1 MRRAENDTSLETEV
15 DDAPRK
21 RKPPRR
27 YIDSD
32 KDDEDKENNV
42 PPRKDKGSRKNKI
55 RKLSESSNKSKNKTL
70 PQVNSDILNA
80 VKETIHVQD
89 KEKEKMRRRQ
99 PFEDNIEFRVQDNS
113 SQGSERKQRNLQKVR
128 GGQSQSYINEK
139 EKQRK
144 MDHTK
149 QKESITVP
157 RKDCETSSFFSS
169 IKDKTTSSKISE
181 VSNTFRFN
189 SLMST
194 SDLTTDAVQDFRF
207 SFPPSMRID
216 NVDKGSSCSFQ
227 NPSPIQTIISG
238 ASFEDLSASNS
249 EIDQNKTQPI
259 CYKVGEEETKIQVEP
274 RYASNFKDKGI

>member
-1 MRRAENDTSLETEV
+1 MRRAENETSLETEI

-32 KDDEDKENNV
+32 KDDENKENNM
-42 PPRKDKGSRKNKI
+42 PPRKNKI
-55 RKLSESSNKSKNKTL
+55 RKLSESSTESENTTL

-80 VKETIHVQD
+80 VKETTHIQD

-113 SQGSERKQRNLQKVR
+113 NQGSEQKQRHLQKIR
-128 GGQSQSYINEK
+128 GGQSQSYINKK

-149 QKESITVP
+149 QKNFKSITVP
-157 RKDCETSSFFSS
+157 RKDCETSSFFSP

-194 SDLTTDAVQDFRF
+194 SDLITDAVQDFRF
-207 SFPPSMRID
+207 TFPPSIRIN
-216 NVDKGSSCSFQ
+216 NVDKESSCSSQ

-238 ASFEDLSASNS
+238 ASFEDLSASNK
-249 EIDQNKTQPI
+249 EIDKNKTQSI
-259 CYKVGEEETKIQVEP
+259 CDTVGEEETKIQVES